1 VSSGHT
7 IPKAVFVVWYGLI
20 FEGRSF
26 YEALRCARA
35 LNNLVMLPCRLSEA
49 AHAGTLPPV
58 LIIHGD
64 ADRLVPVSNS
74 LRLSKS
80 LPGSE
85 LAVVGECGE

>member
-1 VSSGHT
+1 
-7 IPKAVFVVWYGLI
+7 
-20 FEGRSF
+20 
-26 YEALRCARA
+26 
-35 LNNLVMLPCRLSEA
+35 MLPCRLSEA